1 MQHLTTA
8 LFLML
13 STSAAYSGEVVL
25 GLGLD
30 DVLEH
35 TNTSAPAIVAEYHAS
50 PFIEGRQAA
59 YSYAVAAQIDND
71 RDIFIGAGLSAQW
84 QLNDSPWFIEGSFM
98 PGFYTKGTDG
108 TPLNGKVQFR
118 TLIGVGY
125 ELNDS
130 SF

>member
-50 PFIEGRQAA
+50 PSLKDAKPLILMQSRHR
-59 YSYAVAAQIDND
+59 STT
-71 RDIFIGAGLSAQW
+71 IGTSSSAQAY
-84 QLNDSPWFIEGSFM
+84 LP
-98 PGFYTKGTDG
+98 
-108 TPLNGKVQFR
+108 NG
-118 TLIGVGY
+118 
-125 ELNDS
+125 N
-130 SF
+130 